1 MLHVN
6 LDTYEAFNGTITFYA
21 TSDETLNV
29 LRQNYIY
36 PYRIEYNIKKLIW
49 DIYIAK
55 QNKYVYDLPDEII
68 IELTQ
73 SDFPKMFNVINRLTS
88 HY

>member
-21 TSDETLNV
+21 TSDESLNV
-29 LRQNYIY
+29 LRPNYIY
-36 PYRIEYNIKKLIW
+36 PYRIEYNTKKLIW
-49 DIYIAK
+49 DIYLVNR
-55 QNKYVYDLPDEII
+55 NKYVYDLPDEII

-73 SDFPKMFNVINRLTS
+73 SDFPKMWSVIKRFK
-88 HY
+88 

>member
-6 LDTYEAFNGTITFYA
+6 IDTYEAFNGTITFYA

-29 LRQNYIY
+29 LHPNYIY
-36 PYRIEYNIKKLIW
+36 PYRIEYNTKKLIW
-49 DIYIAK
+49 DIYLVNR
-55 QNKYVYDLPDEII
+55 NKYVYDLPDEII

-73 SDFPKMFNVINRLTS
+73 SDFPKMWSVIKRFK
-88 HY
+88 